1 MKTDLPEN
9 KDNKTKPHN
18 VVVPFD
24 IPGKP
29 DIGIFDLNKI
39 FQFNF
44 NFDSLKILLEGL
56 ITSYKKT
63 QEELENINAY
73 NKVKNAKLDDLEKKL
88 IDLNILINESLGND
102 VEVEKLKESKEK
114 QTKENIEVNKDIT
127 VANQEFKKD
136 NIISEKKEKRYYSS
150 KSSKKVKKIHAPIND
165 NIKLDIQ
172 VGNDEIINN
181 IIKKINGFDLCIKD
195 LYEAV
200 PLIQKEQN
208 RNINIFNNFEDEL
221 DELKSQL
228 NNLYEE
234 NNSLRT
240 KLEENE
246 EKFSDIDLKLKE
258 INVIDIL
265 KSGSDEV
272 SDKNVILE
280 VISNL
285 DKKISTKIKFI
296 EEKIKKI
303 DTGAFKVEKEAQNI
317 KNEQNLNKRQLDQI
331 KKKIEEINEKGEI
344 INKSLEQTS
353 EDINDKLDTK
363 ITNLKKYV
371 KNSLDNLKSDRKNK
385 HKDSNK
391 DLVNKEEQ
399 NINLENSK
407 GLKELKE
414 SIKEINKKINT
425 FVNNG
430 DFELIKEDISALKSG
445 MNNYVLLP
453 DFKELK
459 DLNEENNTIIR
470 RIKEEFEDFQISQ
483 NVSKEITN
491 IKLQLE
497 SVSNK
502 VHNISQNL
510 SNKKGDKNNY
520 KINKDD
526 IYKFLEYST
535 FEEFKSHITKEFSNI
550 NDNFNNSKKMLNEL
564 IDIVKNRVTFKD
576 LKTLE
581 EAIMSQ
587 MENLKILFIK
597 KFADKAD
604 VNKAMKYL
612 DQQIKNI
619 IQIYIKKIEKGDNWL
634 LSKKPITSKLCAS
647 CESYIGDLNDTNED
661 NKIYVPWNKYPVKDI
676 NDKLYRLGQGY
687 SNMLQ
692 ILKTGESENK
702 TERNNNN
709 AINMNKTVSGFG
721 FTGKKIKIPNEKK
734 RTIQNSLPKLRNKE
748 VMKKVNSTFSENND
762 IDIKINTFSDD
773 GDEKPIITKIFKINK
788 EKH

>member
-114 QTKENIEVNKDIT
+114 QTKENIEANKDIT

-391 DLVNKEEQ
+391 DLVNEEEQ

-414 SIKEINKKINT
+414 SIKEINEKINT

-721 FTGKKIKIPNEKK
+721 FSGKKIKIPNEKK

>member
-114 QTKENIEVNKDIT
+114 QTKENIEANKDIT
-127 VANQEFKKD
+127 VANQEIKKE

-391 DLVNKEEQ
+391 DLVNEEEQ

>member
-114 QTKENIEVNKDIT
+114 QTKENIEANKDIT

-234 NNSLRT
+234 NNSLKI

-391 DLVNKEEQ
+391 DLVNEEEQ

-414 SIKEINKKINT
+414 SIKEINEKINT

-535 FEEFKSHITKEFSNI
+535 FEEFKSYITKEFSNI

>member
-114 QTKENIEVNKDIT
+114 QTKENIEANKDIT

-391 DLVNKEEQ
+391 DLVNEEEQ

-414 SIKEINKKINT
+414 SIKEINEKINT

-576 LKTLE
+576 LKTME

>member
-114 QTKENIEVNKDIT
+114 QTKENIEANKDIT
-127 VANQEFKKD
+127 VANQEIKKE

-172 VGNDEIINN
+172 VGNDEIINS

-234 NNSLRT
+234 NNSLKT

-246 EKFSDIDLKLKE
+246 EKFGDIDLKLKE

-391 DLVNKEEQ
+391 DLVNEEEQ

-414 SIKEINKKINT
+414 SIKEINEKINT

>member
-1 MKTDLPEN
+1 MKTDLSEN

-29 DIGIFDLNKI
+29 DIGILDLNKI

-114 QTKENIEVNKDIT
+114 QTKENIEANKDIT

-391 DLVNKEEQ
+391 DLVNEEEQ

-414 SIKEINKKINT
+414 SIKEINEKINT

-587 MENLKILFIK
+587 MENLKILFFK

-604 VNKAMKYL
+604 VNKTMKYL

>member
-114 QTKENIEVNKDIT
+114 ETKENIEANKDIT
-127 VANQEFKKD
+127 VANQEFKKE

-391 DLVNKEEQ
+391 DLVNEEEQ

>member
-114 QTKENIEVNKDIT
+114 ETKENIEANKDIT

-317 KNEQNLNKRQLDQI
+317 KNEQILNKRQLDQI

-353 EDINDKLDTK
+353 EDINDKLDTNF
-363 ITNLKKYV
+363 TNLKKYV

-391 DLVNKEEQ
+391 DLVNEEEQ

-520 KINKDD
+520 KINKDG

-535 FEEFKSHITKEFSNI
+535 FEEFKSYITKEFSNI

>member
-114 QTKENIEVNKDIT
+114 QTKENIEANKDIT

-391 DLVNKEEQ
+391 DLVNEEEQ

-414 SIKEINKKINT
+414 SIKEINEKINT

-604 VNKAMKYL
+604 VNKTMKYL

>member
-114 QTKENIEVNKDIT
+114 ETKENIEANKDIT

-234 NNSLRT
+234 NNSLKT

-391 DLVNKEEQ
+391 DLVNEEEQ

-414 SIKEINKKINT
+414 SIKEINEKINT

>member
-181 IIKKINGFDLCIKD
+181 IIKKINGYDLCIKD

-391 DLVNKEEQ
+391 DLVNEEEQ

-414 SIKEINKKINT
+414 SIKEINEKINT

-550 NDNFNNSKKMLNEL
+550 NDNFNNSKKKLNEL

-647 CESYIGDLNDTNED
+647 CDSYIGDLNDTNED